1 MEDKQRD
8 PGLYSNHSST
18 VTLSLDLNAES
29 RTNNQPRPMVIDL
42 RTSSGTRMPLR
53 APAIM
58 RHQRAFSYDVFTP
71 SLERSSSIH
80 HCSLCCENFINSHE
94 LKEHKA
100 RNCRPQYSCL
110 TCSKSFNEITH
121 YISHLR
127 QHSEDGAENSPTPQT
142 NSLSNRQGHQER
154 SANSYSSRICRD
166 NLIIRRSAQRIHTF
180 SACDICD
187 YPSNEEN

>member
-8 PGLYSNHSST
+8 PGSYSNNQST
-18 VTLSLDLNAES
+18 VTLSLDLNADS
-29 RTNNQPRPMVIDL
+29 RTNTQPRPFVIDL

-53 APAIM
+53 APAII
-58 RHQRAFSYDVFTP
+58 RHQRAFSYDVLTP

-80 HCSLCCENFINSHE
+80 HCPLCSENFINSHD

-127 QHSEDGAENSPTPQT
+127 QHSEDGAENSSTSQT
-142 NSLSNRQGHQER
+142 HSLSIRQGNQER
-154 SANSYSSRICRD
+154 STNSYSSRICRD
-166 NLIIRRSAQRIHTF
+166 NLTIRRSAQRIHTF
-180 SACDICD
+180 IECDICG
-187 YPSNEEN
+187 YSSNEEN